1 MTTLWR
7 IALLTAVL
15 GGCTSGDRPANPP
28 DAPAKP
34 TSQAAGAAVPATQC
48 QAVVSI
54 EIVHR
59 VNGSQVTDRVQLDP
73 AAGSDPDLAL
83 RGFQLAADY
92 FGQDSIVSSKP
103 ITEIQCFPVQPDPP
117 DQDEGVVAGSGA
129 RTLRARPDPAGLGL
143 CSNGVTVT
151 SCDIPAPTN
160 SFPVPGGDS
169 CSASTFGTGAVSFA
183 CDDSGLIVTRRG
195 DVVVSVNAANI
206 QAEVVART
214 QALRRL
220 LGDANVLTNFHFN
233 IVISPDQQAAVVDNA
248 ALNSI
253 TQQVR
258 QASDLGQPLPDIQ
271 QLLQAL
277 PHPPVNVAFQD
288 QLKKAYALRQQR
300 LDVLAPITSGARLSN
315 QQINAFIQSF
325 VGKSQVVDKLIVE
338 HSAQSLRQAAKVIDD
353 TISELANTDPLST
366 VYEQIKATARSLLD
380 SQTNRCVFDPDHVV
394 DYVPDLYQ
402 FLTDADID
410 KRLLSAEMLIDF
422 NEQLRKDSGA
432 ATRAA
437 IMAGPLGVMAA
448 LMGDDQTEKV
458 WHIYDQVKAAEFY
471 FDNTDPSGTSYDVH
485 LNNNARTMFNIR
497 VEPNSAVAYD
507 AILVLNEVADYNAQ
521 TGKVTI
527 DYQAIIEVNV
537 QQALNTPDM
546 IRQIYHTEQAYG
558 ALDATKDI
566 ATGMIKE
573 LWSAGSGIFDFGV
586 DLWSDP
592 AATLEGLKAA
602 VTNWDQL
609 VKIAWNQGADLIHRW
624 PNMTAAE
631 KNEFIGRVALEAILS
646 LPAEARNA
654 ARIEEAASDAMRLH
668 LDKAERGLRF
678 IERTGVELSAEA
690 GSELARRMEQL
701 GVTSLDEMVEVAD
714 GFDDLLPCRLVGGAG
729 LRAAI
734 TIQSLKPPCTP
745 QQIAQA
751 FTSLDSQARLLKL
764 KAPAAIADEI
774 VASAKAGLHPTG
786 ANTWESRAGL
796 TYGPDNQFGN
806 RILHVMNHAEENLA
820 RELHGVFDS
829 GVRGSL
835 AVVDEGWQKVLA
847 FGSSNPGEVRIL
859 EQKGIRTTY
868 EVNMH
873 RRIGYV
879 GGDLGNQLG
888 RPKAEYLL
896 IVVDNL
902 HDIVTAYPTERAP

>member
-1 MTTLWR
+1 
-7 IALLTAVL
+7 
-15 GGCTSGDRPANPP
+15 
-28 DAPAKP
+28 
-34 TSQAAGAAVPATQC
+34 
-48 QAVVSI
+48 VVSI

-73 AAGSDPDLAL
+73 GAGSDPDLAL

-92 FGQDSIVSSKP
+92 FGQGSIVSSKP
-103 ITEIQCFPVQPDPP
+103 ITEIQCFPAQPDPP
-117 DQDEGVVAGSGA
+117 DQDEGLVAGSST
-129 RTLRARPDPAGLGL
+129 RKLRARPDPTGLGL

-169 CSASTFGTGAVSFA
+169 CSVSNFGEAVSFA

-248 ALNSI
+248 ALNGI

-288 QLKKAYALRQQR
+288 QLKKAYELRQQR
-300 LDVLAPITSGARLSN
+300 LEVLAPIINGSRLSN
-315 QQINAFIQSF
+315 QQINAFLQSF

-366 VYEQIKATARSLLD
+366 VYEQVKATARSLLE

-394 DYVPDLYQ
+394 DFVPDLYQ

-437 IMAGPLGVMAA
+437 ILAGPLGVMAA
-448 LMGDDQTEKV
+448 LMGDDKTEKV

-537 QQALNTPDM
+537 QQALKTPDM

-646 LPAEARNA
+646 LPAEARNV

-690 GSELARRMEQL
+690 ASELAQRMERY
-701 GVTSLDEMVEVAD
+701 GITTIDEMVEVAD
-714 GFDDLLPCRLVGGAG
+714 ALDDVLPCRLTGGSS
-729 LRAAI
+729 LRSAVPAAV
-734 TIQSLKPPCTP
+734 KPPCDAMK
-745 QQIAQA
+745 IASLFNDFLAQA
-751 FTSLDSQARLLKL
+751 KRMGVTIPEEINDLLISKGIKGVPGVVVKKLLSDEEYAFASKIVQDKGGVFAGARQKALEAIDGFYQGHPAQLKQLTSPRLNTLNTTVRDVWTTAKDAHYNSLNLYIEAEQFTRD
-764 KAPAAIADEI
+764 AALQFI
-774 VASAKAGLHPTG
+774 K
-786 ANTWESRAGL
+786 N
-796 TYGPDNQFGN
+796 GPIPGITLEEG
-806 RILHVMNHAEENLA
+806 ILH
-820 RELHGVFDS
+820 S
-829 GVRGSL
+829 
-835 AVVDEGWQKVLA
+835 VDIRVEGGQWIHIE
-847 FGSSNPGEVRIL
+847 G
-859 EQKGIRTTY
+859 GI
-868 EVNMH
+868 V
-873 RRIGYV
+873 
-879 GGDLGNQLG
+879 Q
-888 RPKAEYLL
+888 
-896 IVVDNL
+896 
-902 HDIVTAYPTERAP
+902 